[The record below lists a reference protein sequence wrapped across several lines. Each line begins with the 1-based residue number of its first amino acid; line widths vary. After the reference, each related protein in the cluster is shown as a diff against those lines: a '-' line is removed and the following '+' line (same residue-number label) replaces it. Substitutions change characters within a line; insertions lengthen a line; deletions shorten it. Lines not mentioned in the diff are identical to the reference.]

1 MFVMSSYSQSR
12 PDHLFNDIPSAL
24 TKGGIPD
31 CFIIAFRGEQYVREL
46 SGLRDKFVTAPMGN
60 RKKLDVNSNNYATS
74 LTAFRDYLNNLGN
87 KTLVYNREEALA
99 IVIDLFK
106 NSIDTDVP
114 AKLENENQIRRAIEK
129 WQKYII
135 QVVDTIAQVATKF
148 D

>member
-1 MFVMSSYSQSR
+1 M
-12 PDHLFNDIPSAL
+12 
-24 TKGGIPD
+24 
-31 CFIIAFRGEQYVREL
+31 FIIAFRGEQYVREL

-114 AKLENENQIRRAIEK
+114 AKLENENQNQIRRAIEK

>member
-1 MFVMSSYSQSR
+1 MSSYSQSR

-114 AKLENENQIRRAIEK
+114 AKLENENENQIRRAIEK
-129 WQKYII
+129 WQNILFKW
-135 QVVDTIAQVATKF
+135 
-148 D
+148 

>member
-1 MFVMSSYSQSR
+1 MSSYSQSR

-114 AKLENENQIRRAIEK
+114 AKLENENQNQIRRAIEK
-129 WQKYII
+129 WQNILFKW
-135 QVVDTIAQVATKF
+135 
-148 D
+148 

>member
-1 MFVMSSYSQSR
+1 
-12 PDHLFNDIPSAL
+12 
-24 TKGGIPD
+24 
-31 CFIIAFRGEQYVREL
+31 
-46 SGLRDKFVTAPMGN
+46 
-60 RKKLDVNSNNYATS
+60 
-74 LTAFRDYLNNLGN
+74 LNNLGN

-114 AKLENENQIRRAIEK
+114 AKLENENQNQIRRAIEK